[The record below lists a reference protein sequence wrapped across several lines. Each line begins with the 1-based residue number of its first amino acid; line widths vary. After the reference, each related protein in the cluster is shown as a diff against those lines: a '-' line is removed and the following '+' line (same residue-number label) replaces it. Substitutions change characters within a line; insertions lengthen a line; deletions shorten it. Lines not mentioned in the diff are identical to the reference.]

1 MDREKV
7 RLLIEDAINNYL
19 TNSSPTHHPE
29 MPMPNDQ
36 PFINSNSQTLTS
48 ISSTQVPM
56 HSTS

>member
-7 RLLIEDAINNYL
+7 RLLIEDAIHSYL
-19 TNSSPTHHPE
+19 TQSSPTHHPQ
-29 MPMPNDQ
+29 MPMQNAQ
-36 PFINSNSQTLTS
+36 QFINSTSQTLTS